1 MFAENV
7 FKLFDANHDGKIDFS
22 ELAVALG
29 IFSRGSREEKLKW
42 MFSLYDI
49 NGDGYVQFVWG
60 VILASLLRA
69 SGLGNYAS
77 RRIKKYPK
85 S

>member
-49 NGDGYVQFVWG
+49 NGDGYVQFVC
-60 VILASLLRA
+60 L
-69 SGLGNYAS
+69 S
-77 RRIKKYPK
+77 RYVGFSVCVCSIY
-85 S
+85 